1 MNQKFPK
8 PKVVFSACLVSELV
22 RYNGKQI
29 RDEFCEKLAQFV
41 DVIKVCPE
49 VGINLP
55 VPRNPM
61 VIIFDEKKRVVQKK
75 TNRDLTEKLLKFSV
89 DFLEALND
97 GVDGF
102 VLKGKSPSC
111 ALRDATAYR
120 FYGNKRFVVKTSGI
134 FAEAVMEKFP
144 KVAFIDESG
153 LKHFWR
159 REHFLCRIF
168 ASAELR
174 EVIEAGSK
182 TELLKLHERYKYLL
196 MAHSPSLLKK
206 LGKLV
211 SNLKGAELSELF
223 SQYRDLFRSAL
234 SVQPTRGKHFNVL
247 QHIYGYFKDKVDE
260 KEKRKLVKLLN
271 DFSSG
276 SASLTKVRRTL
287 TLYAQKLNVEYLL
300 NQRYL
305 RPYPEELEGL

>member
-1 MNQKFPK
+1 MAQQFPR
-8 PKVVFSACLVSELV
+8 PKVVFSACLVSEPV
-22 RYNGKQI
+22 RYNGKRI
-29 RDEFCEKLAQFV
+29 KNEFCEKLAQFI
-41 DVIKVCPE
+41 DVIRVCPE
-49 VGINLP
+49 VGIGLP
-55 VPRNPM
+55 VPRDPI
-61 VIIFDEKKRVVQKK
+61 VIVFDEKKRAVQKE
-75 TNRDLTEKLLKFSV
+75 TDRDLTEELLKFSV
-89 DFLEALND
+89 HFLETVD

-120 FYGNKRFVVKTSGI
+120 FCESKRSVVKTSGI
-134 FAEAVMEKFP
+134 FAEVAMEKFP
-144 KVAFIDESG
+144 QAAFIDESG

-196 MAHSPSLLKK
+196 MVHSPSLLRK

-223 SQYRDLFRSAL
+223 SQYGDLFRSAL
-234 SVQPTRGKHFNVL
+234 FVQPTRGKHFNVL
-247 QHIYGYFKDKVDE
+247 QHIYGYFKDRVDE

-276 SASLTKVRRTL
+276 SASLTKVRRTFML
-287 TLYAQKLNVEYLL
+287 CAEKFNVEYLL